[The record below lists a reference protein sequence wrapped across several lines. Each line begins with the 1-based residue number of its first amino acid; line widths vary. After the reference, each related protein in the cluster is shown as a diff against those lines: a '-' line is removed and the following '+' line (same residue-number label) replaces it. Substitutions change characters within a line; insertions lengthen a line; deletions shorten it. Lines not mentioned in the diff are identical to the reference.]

1 MISQEDKPT
10 SDSWVQMTKY
20 QYFSIVFI
28 SKVKKGV
35 AFKEYPEKEQG
46 IHLGRSKSPEGL
58 SWDKNN
64 NSLMFD
70 MERNVDFIILI

>member
-1 MISQEDKPT
+1 MILQEDKTT
-10 SDSWVQMTKY
+10 SDSWGQTTKY
-20 QYFSIVFI
+20 QYFLIFFI
-28 SKVKKGV
+28 SKAKKGA

-46 IHLGRSKSPEGL
+46 IHLGRSQSPEGL

-70 MERNVDFIILI
+70 ME